1 MNCMFTKTASIAFI
15 AIAMTSC
22 ASSQKAADMQA
33 KISPASESET
43 ASNPNLG
50 DREVQ
55 NQQNQAVPSQPNQAF
70 SNQPNQA
77 FSNQP
82 NQALPNQQNQAFSN
96 QPNQAFS
103 NQPNQALPNQQNQV
117 NVNPNQIAS
126 EQPVDNTIAQ
136 TQISNTQNSAIQE
149 GQFVHNGFNNQIKVE
164 LVKVKRIQNPE
175 SKQTE
180 NTVTVA
186 VKLRVK
192 RLVKKADGLILFRD
206 AKARNVDT
214 YEEYEAIKYTD
225 YTGIENIP
233 SNAWAEAY
241 FWLEVPQGI
250 EALDIVFPQT
260 EVFKNVPIES

>member
-1 MNCMFTKTASIAFI
+1 
-15 AIAMTSC
+15 
-22 ASSQKAADMQA
+22 
-33 KISPASESET
+33 
-43 ASNPNLG
+43 
-50 DREVQ
+50 
-55 NQQNQAVPSQPNQAF
+55 
-70 SNQPNQA
+70 
-77 FSNQP
+77 
-82 NQALPNQQNQAFSN
+82 LP
-96 QPNQAFS
+96 

-117 NVNPNQIAS
+117 NANPNQIAS
-126 EQPVDNTIAQ
+126 EQPVNNTIAQ
-136 TQISNTQNSAIQE
+136 NQTSNTQNSGIQE
-149 GQFVHNGFNNQIKVE
+149 GQFVSNGFNNQVKVE
-164 LVKVKRIQNPE
+164 LVKAKRIQNPE
-175 SKQTE
+175 SQQTE

-192 RLVKKADGLILFRD
+192 RLVKNAKVEQILFRD

-225 YTGIENIP
+225 QTWIENIP